1 MQYRNTKTGAV
12 IDVNSEIGGDWE
24 LIPNSRIS
32 VIEEAEPEQNPEQ
45 KPEKKTK
52 KTRKK

>member
-1 MQYRNTKTGAV
+1 MQYRNTKTGTV

-24 LIPNSRIS
+24 LIPNSRDS
-32 VIEEAEPEQNPEQ
+32 VITAEPENPEQ

>member
-1 MQYRNTKTGAV
+1 MQYRNTKTGTV

-32 VIEEAEPEQNPEQ
+32 VIEAEPENPEQ

>member
-1 MQYRNTKTGAV
+1 MQYRNTKTGIV

-24 LIPNSRIS
+24 LLNSRIS
-32 VIEEAEPEQNPEQ
+32 VIEAEPEQKPED

>member
-1 MQYRNTKTGAV
+1 MQYRNTKTGTV

-32 VIEEAEPEQNPEQ
+32 VIEAEPEQNPEQ